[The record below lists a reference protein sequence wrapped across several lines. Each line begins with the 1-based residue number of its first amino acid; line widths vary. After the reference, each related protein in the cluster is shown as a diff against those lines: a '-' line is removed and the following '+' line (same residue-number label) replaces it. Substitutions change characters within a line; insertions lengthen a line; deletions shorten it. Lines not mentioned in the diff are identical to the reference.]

1 MFIEKGKLLPKV
13 QYYLSVTFHT
23 FFFQTF
29 YHVNIF
35 STFFI
40 VIKRK
45 DGCSFFFFMP
55 YHVTINALP
64 TGAVIK
70 SDRIHFEKFSDL
82 LYASLPCHVRYRAGA
97 VFCFLLYILVAR
109 TLPVFCFSVV
119 LPCQPCRRPAYS
131 GYRGVYWGYSECNM
145 FAAVLYVTFYSF
157 FYEKNIFLIHWNI
170 MCHYFHVIYDEVL
183 YWYVCS

>member
-109 TLPVFCFSVV
+109 TLPVFVFRSCCHANHVEGQRIVVIGEFTEDIVNAICLLRCFM
-119 LPCQPCRRPAYS
+119 LPFT
-131 GYRGVYWGYSECNM
+131 V
-145 FAAVLYVTFYSF
+145 F
-157 FYEKNIFLIHWNI
+157 FMKKIF
-170 MCHYFHVIYDEVL
+170 F
-183 YWYVCS
+183 